1 MSKEHSVLYFIFTI
15 SGLSLLSKVFGLFRE
30 GIIAAYFGITAE
42 TDLYFFIYSIFTA
55 LIAIS
60 ITPMAISYL
69 PIFVSKRDKLGE
81 QMAANHFTKLLQQF
95 FVISFFIALIIN
107 VILCF
112 VDTLSLGKAWQT
124 ENKDAIF
131 YIRLFSL
138 IFFLGGSIQIF
149 SSVLNGIKQ
158 YGKFQIATILQ
169 NIVVIIFVLLFG
181 KHLGVR
187 TLALAV
193 TVAYLLQFIYMSVE
207 LYGKRGN
214 KIVLSND
221 IIHDKELSFVYKSI
235 IPVAFGA
242 EAYLV
247 CLTIDKAIGKSLGI
261 EGVVSALNYAG
272 LLYGLVNTVI
282 IMAVVTVYYTEF
294 TSVNI
299 KKGEK
304 YVLEMLNDA
313 IVSISF
319 ILIPLVVFL
328 SFNAED
334 FITVVLK
341 RGKFTE
347 QSVLFTAI
355 PFAIYILNSPIY
367 AIRSLII
374 RIFYVFGN
382 VKIPMYNG
390 IAYIFCSIVLG
401 IVFSK
406 IWGVLG
412 ITLAALLAS
421 VISCLFLFFVL
432 KKRFLYEVK
441 DVYAPLL
448 KIIIAVI
455 VSLLSGSVFSINLN
469 NSWVN
474 LGVSGIV
481 FMGIYLIILY
491 FLRLEK
497 LVFLLDRVKSKLHN
511 K

>member
-1 MSKEHSVLYFIFTI
+1 MSQKHNILYFIFTI
-15 SGLSLLSKVFGLFRE
+15 SGLSLLSKVLGLFRE
-30 GIIAAYFGITAE
+30 GVIAGYFGITAE
-42 TDLYFFIYSIFTA
+42 TDLYFFIYSVFTT

-60 ITPMAISYL
+60 ITPIATSYL
-69 PIFVSKRDKLGE
+69 PIFVFKREQLGE
-81 QMAANHFTKLLQQF
+81 QVAVNHFTKLLQQF
-95 FVISFFIALIIN
+95 FVISFFIALSVN

-112 VDTLSLGKAWQT
+112 IDIPSLGNTWQMG
-124 ENKDAIF
+124 NKDAIF

-149 SSVLNGIKQ
+149 SSVLNGVKQ
-158 YGKFQIATILQ
+158 YGKFQIATTLQ
-169 NIVVIIFVLLFG
+169 NVVVIIFVLLFG

-187 TLALAV
+187 TLVLAV

-214 KIVLSND
+214 RIVLSGD
-221 IIHDKELSFVYKSI
+221 IIHDKELSSVYKSI

-242 EAYLV
+242 ESYLL

-261 EGVVSALNYAG
+261 EGAVSALNYAG

-319 ILIPLVVFL
+319 ILVPLVVFL

-334 FITVVLK
+334 FITIVLK

-347 QSVLFTAI
+347 QSVLFTAL
-355 PFAIYILNSPIY
+355 PFTIYILNSPIY

-374 RIFYVFGN
+374 RIFYV
-382 VKIPMYNG
+382 
-390 IAYIFCSIVLG
+390 S
-401 IVFSK
+401 
-406 IWGVLG
+406 
-412 ITLAALLAS
+412 
-421 VISCLFLFFVL
+421 
-432 KKRFLYEVK
+432 
-441 DVYAPLL
+441 
-448 KIIIAVI
+448 
-455 VSLLSGSVFSINLN
+455 
-469 NSWVN
+469 
-474 LGVSGIV
+474 
-481 FMGIYLIILY
+481 
-491 FLRLEK
+491 
-497 LVFLLDRVKSKLHN
+497 
-511 K
+511 